1 MPFLLFQK
9 DWLHLLFYFNGNE
22 TDEWF
27 LITSF
32 CFFPLNCCNNK
43 TCILTIR
50 YFLRKIFY
58 GFTVIWG
65 IVTLVFLLFNVL
77 PDDPARLT
85 LGQRSDLASVENVRK
100 ELNLDKPVGV
110 RYLLYLNDLSPL
122 SLHEKKT
129 DNIEKYKP
137 YVSLNVSSHK
147 ELLFKNPYLG
157 RSYQSKRLVW
167 DVLSDAL
174 PGTIILAFA
183 AIIFATF
190 LGIALG
196 VLAALKKDTWL
207 DTSAIL
213 ASVTGISAPS
223 FFAGLLIAY
232 IFGYALS
239 NITGLGMVGSLW
251 EYDTFGGRYLAVKN
265 LILPALTL
273 GIRPLAII
281 TQLTRSSLLDVLS
294 QDYIRTAYAK
304 GLKKYQVIWRHAL
317 PNALNPVVT
326 AISGWLAELMA
337 GSFFVEFI
345 FSWKGIGK
353 LTVDSLDKFDFPI
366 VMGAI
371 LITAT
376 IFVLVNMLTDLLYTK
391 IDPRVKL
398 R

>member
-1 MPFLLFQK
+1 MTVRYLLK
-9 DWLHLLFYFNGNE
+9 
-22 TDEWF
+22 
-27 LITSF
+27 
-32 CFFPLNCCNNK
+32 K
-43 TCILTIR
+43 IL
-50 YFLRKIFY
+50 Y
-58 GFTVIWG
+58 GFAVLWG

-100 ELNLDKPVGV
+100 ELNLDKSVGI
-110 RYLLYLNDLSPL
+110 RYLYYLNDLSPL
-122 SLHEKKT
+122 SIHERKEANV
-129 DNIEKYKP
+129 DKYAP
-137 YVSLNVSSHK
+137 YTHIHIGNSK
-147 ELLFKNPYLG
+147 ELLIKNPYLG

-174 PGTIILAFA
+174 PGTFILAFA
-183 AIIFATF
+183 AITFATVF
-190 LGIALG
+190 GIALG
-196 VLAALKKDTWL
+196 VLAALKKGTWL

-213 ASVTGISAPS
+213 ASVAGISAPS

-232 IFGYALS
+232 IFGYVLS
-239 NITGLGMVGSLW
+239 NYTSLSMVGSLW
-251 EYDTFGGRYLAVKN
+251 EYDTFGGRYLSIKN

-326 AISGWLAELMA
+326 AISGWLAELLA

-353 LTVDSLDKFDFPI
+353 LTVDSLDKFDFPV